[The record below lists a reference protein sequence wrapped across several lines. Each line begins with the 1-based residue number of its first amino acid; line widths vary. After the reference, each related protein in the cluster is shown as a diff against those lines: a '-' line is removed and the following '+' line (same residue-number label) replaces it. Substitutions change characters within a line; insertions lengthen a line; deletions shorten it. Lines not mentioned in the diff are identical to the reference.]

1 MLGFKCANGSQDT
14 LLKQVT
20 YSEAERIWDR
30 PESLP
35 RQNNAIPY
43 KPYGVAINT
52 ERVAK
57 VERLDT
63 QNISRI

>member
-30 PESLP
+30 PESL
-35 RQNNAIPY
+35 
-43 KPYGVAINT
+43 
-52 ERVAK
+52 
-57 VERLDT
+57 RLSLRLRLAETGWESQAETDF
-63 QNISRI
+63 N